1 MLTFE
6 EMILR
11 LAVAAVLGGIIGLE
25 RELVGKEAGIR
36 TNILV
41 AAGAAL
47 FSISGLSLPYL
58 IAVSEINL
66 PEVIARN
73 SGFLG
78 LIANVVVGVGFLG
91 AGIIFRDEHRVH
103 GLTTAAAVW
112 FAAAIGVLVGIGL
125 GAFAACAAVGL
136 SLVLFL
142 LRNFSLI
149 RREGGE

>member
-1 MLTFE
+1 MLTLE

-11 LAVAAVLGGIIGLE
+11 LAAAAVLGAVIGLE

-41 AAGAAL
+41 AAGAAI
-47 FSISGLSLPYL
+47 FAIAGLSLPYL
-58 IAVSEINL
+58 ISLSADHL

-73 SGFLG
+73 SGFLS
-78 LIANVVVGVGFLG
+78 LIANVVVGIGFLG
-91 AGIIFRDEHRVH
+91 AGIIFRDDHRVH

-112 FAAAIGVLVGIGL
+112 FAAAVGILAGIGL
-125 GAFAACAAVGL
+125 TAFAACAAIGL
-136 SLVLFL
+136 SVILFL

-149 RREGGE
+149 RREE